1 MAHSTTP
8 TDQHPWR
15 IAPKQAKMSCLAD
28 KQTMFFRTGIFQ
40 VDVGKDDD
48 MVTFHI
54 HISVACKYSGFF
66 RSAVIWSWVRST
78 GDVVNLPNYEPNTF
92 ELYLQWRYTNTLP
105 VSEESEDKPEY
116 CDLLLLAKAY
126 ALGAY
131 LADTFF
137 QDAVAD
143 ALMHR
148 LYAKRETWGRCKGC
162 RWEFVAY
169 LYDKTVSSSPIRHL
183 LVAMLA
189 RDYERWLAE
198 VGAAGLPKEFLSDML
213 NYVAGVTAHRP
224 MQEYWGKCTFHLH
237 EAEQECYRRHFM
249 VD

>member
-8 TDQHPWR
+8 ADQHPLR
-15 IAPKQAKMSCLAD
+15 IARKQPKMSCLAD
-28 KQTMFFRTGIFQ
+28 KQTMLYVTSISPTKMNSTNLTSLRTGIFQ
-40 VDVGKDDD
+40 VHVGKDDD

-78 GDVVNLPNYEPNTF
+78 GDVVNLPNYEPDTF

-105 VSEESEDKPEY
+105 VCEESEEKPEY
-116 CDLLLLAKAY
+116 CDLLLLAKTY

-183 LVAMLA
+183 LVALLA
-189 RDYERWLAE
+189 RDYERWLSE

-213 NYVAGVTAHRP
+213 NYVAG
-224 MQEYWGKCTFHLH
+224 
-237 EAEQECYRRHFM
+237 
-249 VD
+249 